1 MKKLWNNLELLLC
14 CAIRQIGGFDRL
26 MRQVDGL
33 AEDVHVAAGVMKSH
47 AIFGCNDIPELLRF
61 SDQFA

>member
-47 AIFGCNDIPELLRF
+47 AVFSRDDILEPLRLA
-61 SDQFA
+61 DHFA